1 MTFDPIRDWKNKRQA
16 QRDAAETDARARHN
30 EQVKARARLSYL
42 TAGGDE
48 QSFKE
53 EWPTLQK
60 ELLRDE
66 TIRTVRGDN
75 K

>member
-1 MTFDPIRDWKNKRQA
+1 MTLDPIKQWREKRQA
-16 QRDAAETDARARHN
+16 QRDAAEADARDRQN
-30 EQVKARARLSYL
+30 EQQRERARLAYL

-48 QSFKE
+48 TSFKE

-60 ELLRDE
+60 ELFRE
-66 TIRTVRGDN
+66 KTIEIVRGE

>member
-1 MTFDPIRDWKNKRQA
+1 MIDPIKQWREARQA
-16 QRDAAETDARARHN
+16 ARDAAETDARDRYN
-30 EQVKARARLSYL
+30 ERLKERARLAYL

-60 ELLRDE
+60 ELFRE
-66 TIRTVRGDN
+66 KTIQTVTGE